1 MKKNLIVVSVLAL
14 ALILSP
20 LSGIGLGV
28 SADEGNTPAVLSV
41 SGNQGTVSGNQ
52 GSVSGD
58 DVTPTATP
66 APTDPT
72 ETPAPT
78 DPTET
83 PAPTDPTET
92 PAPTDPTET
101 PAPTTAPVDQIVD
114 ELNKVLDEN
123 SDAAA
128 EEVVAALREAV
139 DGDIAE
145 IGTAMTESREFRDK
159 VESLEKKYAEEK
171 GITIKEPVVTDAA
184 KQYVDSGKV
193 GIVGAAFNASPGTSV
208 KLWMDEAEKP
218 DNLKELPGNYKTLA
232 LDITAYYDEFP
243 IEGITDMPMTITMSV
258 PAGFNA
264 GRMEIRHY
272 AYHLDTT
279 YDTLDFVLN
288 DDGTISFSVIS
299 FSTFAFIE
307 APSSSEPGTDTPSTP
322 SKGTGSNTK
331 QQDNLESLI
340 ASAAPGTIVR
350 ITKEQNIN
358 SLSNGVMKQLVKRGD
373 VALEMEYTYN
383 GVDYHIIIPAGL
395 AENNDIPWYGP
406 LYLSSYYSNYAVNA
420 NFVNPVSSVYVVQR
434 GDTLSR
440 IARRNNTTV
449 AKLAAVNPQIKNV
462 NRIMPGQIIT
472 IQ

>member
-58 DVTPTATP
+58 DVTPTA
-66 APTDPT
+66 
-72 ETPAPT
+72 
-78 DPTET
+78 
-83 PAPTDPTET
+83 T

-193 GIVGAAFNASPGTSV
+193 GIVGAAFNASPGTTSV

-322 SKGTGSNTK
+322 SKSTGSNTK

>member
-58 DVTPTATP
+58 DVTPTA
-66 APTDPT
+66 
-72 ETPAPT
+72 
-78 DPTET
+78 
-83 PAPTDPTET
+83 T

-193 GIVGAAFNASPGTSV
+193 GIVGAAFNASPGTS
-208 KLWMDEAEKP
+208 
-218 DNLKELPGNYKTLA
+218 
-232 LDITAYYDEFP
+232 ITY
-243 IEGITDMPMTITMSV
+243 
-258 PAGFNA
+258 
-264 GRMEIRHY
+264 
-272 AYHLDTT
+272 
-279 YDTLDFVLN
+279 
-288 DDGTISFSVIS
+288 
-299 FSTFAFIE
+299 
-307 APSSSEPGTDTPSTP
+307 
-322 SKGTGSNTK
+322 
-331 QQDNLESLI
+331 
-340 ASAAPGTIVR
+340 
-350 ITKEQNIN
+350 
-358 SLSNGVMKQLVKRGD
+358 
-373 VALEMEYTYN
+373 
-383 GVDYHIIIPAGL
+383 
-395 AENNDIPWYGP
+395 
-406 LYLSSYYSNYAVNA
+406 
-420 NFVNPVSSVYVVQR
+420 
-434 GDTLSR
+434 
-440 IARRNNTTV
+440 
-449 AKLAAVNPQIKNV
+449 
-462 NRIMPGQIIT
+462 
-472 IQ
+472 

>member
-322 SKGTGSNTK
+322 SKSTGSNTK

-373 VALEMEYTYN
+373 VALEMEYTY
-383 GVDYHIIIPAGL
+383 YHIIIPAGL

>member
-193 GIVGAAFNASPGTSV
+193 GIVGAAFNASPGTSR
-208 KLWMDEAEKP
+208 
-218 DNLKELPGNYKTLA
+218 
-232 LDITAYYDEFP
+232 AYSKFMWKIISQAHP
-243 IEGITDMPMTITMSV
+243 FCMS
-258 PAGFNA
+258 
-264 GRMEIRHY
+264 
-272 AYHLDTT
+272 
-279 YDTLDFVLN
+279 
-288 DDGTISFSVIS
+288 
-299 FSTFAFIE
+299 
-307 APSSSEPGTDTPSTP
+307 
-322 SKGTGSNTK
+322 
-331 QQDNLESLI
+331 
-340 ASAAPGTIVR
+340 
-350 ITKEQNIN
+350 
-358 SLSNGVMKQLVKRGD
+358 
-373 VALEMEYTYN
+373 
-383 GVDYHIIIPAGL
+383 
-395 AENNDIPWYGP
+395 NDILPD
-406 LYLSSYYSNYAVNA
+406 V
-420 NFVNPVSSVYVVQR
+420 R
-434 GDTLSR
+434 
-440 IARRNNTTV
+440 
-449 AKLAAVNPQIKNV
+449 
-462 NRIMPGQIIT
+462 
-472 IQ
+472 